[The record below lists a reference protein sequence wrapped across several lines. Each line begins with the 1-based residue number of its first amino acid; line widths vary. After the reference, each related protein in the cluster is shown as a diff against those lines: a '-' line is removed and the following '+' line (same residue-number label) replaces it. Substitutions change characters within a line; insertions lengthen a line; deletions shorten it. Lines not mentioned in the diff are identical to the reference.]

1 MKDDASTK
9 ILNESVKY
17 TIGVNI
23 EGYGAKSVKE
33 SPEFDSRLDIQS
45 AINSGAKEIY
55 IPFGKTYEI
64 SVDKKTY
71 EGKGTG
77 IGIGFKLHDN
87 LKIDGGGTIKAKSNA
102 HGKFYHL
109 MI

>member
-77 IGIGFKLHDN
+77 IGFKLHDN

-102 HGKFYHL
+102 CGKFYNL